1 MRIAVFPGSFDPVTN
16 GHLDIVRRA
25 SRLFDR
31 LLVSVLVHPTKPGL
45 LPLAGRVD
53 MIRRVTADLP
63 NVDVERFSGLLSSY
77 AASRGAQT
85 VIRGLRSAADF
96 AYEAP
101 MAWLNGCLESE
112 VETLFML
119 ASPEY
124 AYVSSS
130 AVREIAA
137 LGGDISRLVPEALR
151 AEVCAACKPA
161 KQTE

>member
-1 MRIAVFPGSFDPVTN
+1 MRIAVFPGSFDPMTN

-25 SRLFDR
+25 SRLYDR
-31 LLVSVLVHPTKPGL
+31 LLVAVLVHPEKPGR
-45 LPLAGRVD
+45 LPLTDRAD

-63 NVDVERFSGLLSSY
+63 NVGVEQFSGLLATY

-101 MAWLNGCLESE
+101 MAWLNGTLEGG

-119 ASPEY
+119 TAPQY
-124 AYVSSS
+124 AHISSS

-137 LGGDISRLVPEALR
+137 LGGDISRLVPEALW
-151 AEVCAACKPA
+151 AEVCAAYQPA
-161 KQTE
+161 K